1 MLKPEYYYIINNLD
15 PELVGT
21 QHAQLQELL
30 RQYTLDNIGRAINNQ
45 IDMMEE
51 IIDTGEVK
59 TLTSQDGT
67 QVTIGPD
74 EAPMYLDQ
82 ALVFAVGLE
91 HLKRYPEG
99 AVPPEQIRRIPELT
113 TEENNIL
120 AEYNDCLYAY
130 QNRVQPEP
138 AEPEVTSRELEV
150 KPKKTMF
157 NKYQKYLSKRG
168 N

>member
-1 MLKPEYYYIINNLD
+1 MLKPQYYYIINSLE
-15 PELVGT
+15 PGLVGA
-21 QHAQLQELL
+21 QHTQLQELL

-67 QVTIGPD
+67 QTTIGPN

-82 ALVFAVGLE
+82 ALVFAIGLE

-99 AVPPEQIRRIPELT
+99 AVPPEQTWHTPELT
-113 TEENNIL
+113 AEESNIL

-130 QNRVQPEP
+130 QNPVQPEP
-138 AEPEVTSRELEV
+138 EVTPEEV
-150 KPKKTMF
+150 RVQPKKTMF

>member
-1 MLKPEYYYIINNLD
+1 MLKPEYFYIINNLD
-15 PELVGT
+15 PELVRV
-21 QHAQLQELL
+21 QHTQLQEVL
-30 RQYTLDNIGRAINNQ
+30 RQHTLDDIGRAINNQ

-59 TLTSQDGT
+59 TLTAQDGT
-67 QVTIGPD
+67 QTTIGPD

-82 ALVFAVGLE
+82 ALVFAIGLE

-99 AVPPEQIRRIPELT
+99 PVPPEQIRHIPELT
-113 TEENNIL
+113 AEENNIL

-130 QNRVQPEP
+130 QNHVQPEP
-138 AEPEVTSRELEV
+138 EVTPEEV
-150 KPKKTMF
+150 RVQPKKTMF

-168 N
+168 D